1 MTVSLQRHGKHHAA
15 KWLAAVAL
23 AALGAACLPTQA
35 QPVYRCEIQGRVI
48 YSNEPCIGAR
58 VVDTTPTQGLD
69 KLSGVSRKSPEAQRD
84 EQQKQMSEALYP
96 ITGMNHEQRTLYH
109 RRIKLP
115 AEVQFECRLL
125 DARIPRQEKAVR
137 ESGPQD
143 KAEAETQLFL
153 SRSQFRKLRC

>member
-1 MTVSLQRHGKHHAA
+1 MTVRFQWHGKHHAA

-23 AALGAACLPTQA
+23 AALGATC
-35 QPVYRCEIQGRVI
+35 
-48 YSNEPCIGAR
+48 S
-58 VVDTTPTQGLD
+58 PTQGLD

-96 ITGMNHEQRTLYH
+96 LTGMTHEQRTLYH

-153 SRSQFRKLRC
+153 SRSEFRKLRC